1 MDRLPSSIT
10 QKIAHAARACEQR
23 QTKHGRDW
31 VAVFMNEDTIV
42 IALHGS
48 LTTAEQVLVQSPA
61 GVTQVRAFHQQLF
74 TNVSAT
80 LVQDVKRITGM
91 EVRDTKAD
99 ILATTGSVVL
109 VFTTDTMREKFLL
122 PTDQA
127 AHGRRDTVRPAGMPT
142 ASAPLAGNPKVGSR
156 DDRPSSTERI

>member
-1 MDRLPSSIT
+1 MDPLPSSIT

-23 QTKHGRDW
+23 QTKQGRDW
-31 VAVFMNEDTIV
+31 VAVFLLEDTIV

-61 GVTQVRAFHQQLF
+61 GVTQVRAFHQHLF

-91 EVRDTKAD
+91 EVRDTEAD
-99 ILATTGSVVL
+99 ILETTGSVVQVL
-109 VFTTDTMREKFLL
+109 TTDTMREKFLL
-122 PTDQA
+122 APDRPGGA
-127 AHGRRDTVRPAGMPT
+127 RPPRHGPPRRHADSVRPA
-142 ASAPLAGNPKVGSR
+142 ARKPKNRFQG
-156 DDRPSSTERI
+156 